1 MASRW
6 ILALVT
12 AVALAC
18 DDTNAPVETNADA
31 EAQNAG
37 LQSALRVRVAP
48 VELVLLD
55 SGESVTALVS
65 ADQRALL
72 RAEVPGRVLE
82 RIAERGDRV
91 ETNAPLLRLDA
102 SRLELAQRSANAAL
116 ASAQAEL
123 RQARR
128 ALERGRKLRAGDTI
142 SAAREDDLETGLER
156 AAAQVEL
163 ARVTRDQAARD
174 LADAVLRAPFD
185 GIVEDWQVDVG
196 DFVQPATPIVTLV
209 DLDRVRLRGGV
220 TAAQASALRK
230 GDVAD
235 ALFSR
240 LGRGIRPATLESVGV
255 VSDPTTGT
263 YEVEF
268 LMDNP
273 TGDLREG
280 MVAGVRLPAT
290 AGSPNATIP
299 RKALIRTPLGMAVFV
314 LDESESPRA
323 RLQIVTLGRS
333 DDDRVAV
340 LDGLREG
347 QRVVVEGQFALADG
361 DPVALDSAVAP

>member
-1 MASRW
+1 MARQW
-6 ILALVT
+6 LLAMAAT
-12 AVALAC
+12 VALAC
-18 DDTNAPVETNADA
+18 TDTGATVDPNAET
-31 EAQNAG
+31 QGAG
-37 LQSALRVRVAP
+37 LQSSLRVRVAP
-48 VELVLLD
+48 VELVPLD
-55 SGESVTALVS
+55 SGENVTALVS

-82 RIAERGDRV
+82 RIAKRGDRV
-91 ETNAPLLRLDA
+91 ETNAPLLRLDS
-102 SRLELAQRSANAAL
+102 SRLELAQRSANASL

-142 SAAREDDLETGLER
+142 SEAREDDLETGLER

-163 ARVTRDQAARD
+163 ARAARDQAARD
-174 LADAVLRAPFD
+174 LADATLRAPFD
-185 GIVEDWQVDVG
+185 GIVEAWQVDVG
-196 DFVQPATPIVTLV
+196 DFVQPATPVLTLV

-220 TAAQASALRK
+220 TAAQAHTLRK
-230 GDVAD
+230 GDSAD

-240 LGRGIRPATLESVGV
+240 LGRATRKATLESVGV
-255 VSDPTTGT
+255 VADPATGT

-268 LMDNP
+268 LLENP
-273 TGDLREG
+273 AGDLREG
-280 MVAGVRLPAT
+280 MVAGVRLPFA
-290 AGSPNATIP
+290 AGSPDATIP
-299 RKALIRTPLGMAVFV
+299 RQALVRTPLGMGVFV
-314 LDESESPRA
+314 IDEGELPRA

-361 DPVALDSAVAP
+361 DPVELDSARAR

>member
-6 ILALVT
+6 LLALAT

-18 DDTNAPVETNADA
+18 GDADAPVDTNAETQGAR
-31 EAQNAG
+31 

-48 VELVLLD
+48 VELIALD
-55 SGESVTALVS
+55 SGENVTALVS

-91 ETNAPLLRLDA
+91 KTNAPLLRLDS
-102 SRLELAQRSANAAL
+102 SRLELAQRSANATL

-142 SAAREDDLETGLER
+142 SEAREDDLETGLER

-163 ARVTRDQAARD
+163 ARATRDQAARD

-220 TAAQASALRK
+220 TAAQASALQK

-240 LGRGIRPATLESVGV
+240 LGRGIRQATLESVGV
-255 VSDPTTGT
+255 VADPRTGT

-268 LMDNP
+268 LLDNP

-280 MVAGVRLPAT
+280 MVAGVRLPAS
-290 AGSPNATIP
+290 AGSPDATIP
-299 RKALIRTPLGMAVFV
+299 RKALVRTPLGMSVFV
-314 LDESESPRA
+314 LDGGESPRA

-347 QRVVVEGQFALADG
+347 QHVVVEGQFALADG
-361 DPVALDSAVAP
+361 DPVALDSAATP